1 MFKSRRSKLGHNPD
15 YIFISCII
23 ILVVFGLLMLSSASS
38 DLGKIKFNDT
48 YYYLK
53 HQLFYGL
60 SLGIAGFLFAFVT
73 HYRFWQKIAVPLL
86 LVNLLLLVLVFT
98 PLGFSHSGANRWLSL
113 GVFSIQPAELLKIS
127 FIIYLAAWL
136 SPSTSLRT
144 GSKKEKG
151 FYRQTNILSG
161 YLPFLI
167 ICGLVGFLILMQPS
181 TTTVVIIMAAGL
193 LVYFVSGARL
203 SFVFGTIFLGL
214 MTLILVIFLTPYR
227 LARVETYLKTIFFG
241 SEIVDLQSRGYHLEQ
256 AKIAIGS
263 GGLWGVGFGKSTTKF
278 KYLPEPISDSMF
290 AVIAEELGF
299 IGAIFLLGI
308 FLLLFIRGIKIAK
321 NSRDQFAKLT
331 TLGFI
336 SIIAIQT
343 FIHIA
348 AISGIL
354 PLTGVPLPFISYGGT
369 ALAVFLTMSGI
380 IVNISKYT

>member
-1 MFKSRRSKLGHNPD
+1 
-15 YIFISCII
+15 
-23 ILVVFGLLMLSSASS
+23 MLSSASS

-53 HQLFYGL
+53 HQLLYGL
-60 SLGIAGFLFAFVT
+60 ILGIAGFLFAFVT
-73 HYRFWQKIAVPLL
+73 HYRFWQKIAVPLS

-113 GVFSIQPAELLKIS
+113 GVFSIQPAELLKLS

-136 SPSTSLRT
+136 SPSTSFRT

-214 MTLILVIFLTPYR
+214 MALILVIFLTPYR
-227 LARVETYLKTIFFG
+227 LARVETYLKTFFG
-241 SEIVDLQSRGYHLEQ
+241 SEIVDSQSRGYHLEQ
-256 AKIAIGS
+256 ARIAIGS

>member
-1 MFKSRRSKLGHNPD
+1 MLKSKAGHSPD
-15 YIFISCII
+15 YIFISCVI
-23 ILVVFGLLMLSSASS
+23 ILVAFGLIMLSSASS

-53 HQLFYGL
+53 HQLLYGL
-60 SLGIAGFLFAFVT
+60 SLGVAGFLFASFI

-86 LVNLLLLVLVFT
+86 LVSLLLLVLVFT
-98 PLGFSHSGANRWLSL
+98 PLGFSHSGANRWLNL
-113 GVFSIQPAELLKIS
+113 GVLSVQPAELLKLS

-136 SPSTSLRT
+136 S
-144 GSKKEKG
+144 SKKERG
-151 FYRQTNILSG
+151 FRRQTNILSG

-167 ICGLVGFLILMQPS
+167 ISGLVGFLILMQPS

-193 LVYFVSGARL
+193 LVYFTSGARL

-214 MTLILVIFLTPYR
+214 MALILVISLTPYR
-227 LARVETYLKTIFFG
+227 LERVETYLKTFFG
-241 SEIVDLQSRGYHLEQ
+241 PEIVDSQSQGYHLEQ
-256 AKIAIGS
+256 ARMAIGS

-278 KYLPEPISDSMF
+278 KYLPEPISDSIF

-299 IGAIFLLGI
+299 VGAVFVIGI
-308 FLLLFIRGIKIAK
+308 FILLFIRGIKIAK

-331 TLGFI
+331 TIGFI
-336 SIIAIQT
+336 SVIAIQT
-343 FIHIA
+343 FINIA

-369 ALAVFLTMSGI
+369 ALAVFLTMTGV
-380 IVNISKYT
+380 IVNISRYTS